1 MSDKIIGY
9 LLIVLSALL
18 YLLFAVALLAMVYAF
33 TVNTTIA
40 AVESA
45 FGSMVIGFLFFA
57 MAKYTYRSAKKRL
70 NAEENLKH
78 E

>member
-1 MSDKIIGY
+1 VSDQIIGY

-57 MAKYTYRSAKKRL
+57 MATSAYKPT
-70 NAEENLKH
+70 LKVIC
-78 E
+78 